1 MELKFGIVAISS
13 FFYNIKNKP
22 ATPPNF
28 LASAHF
34 RQACLLSKLLLTT
47 ILLFCYTI
55 FNSTRHASGRKAT
68 HKSAGLLL
76 RGIFWKIISPIYLS
90 LPSIICGYLPFDI
103 DRCLSICYNRFNS
116 TRQAKATAGL
126 FLGGWIGKL

>member
-34 RQACLLSKLLLTT
+34 RWAFLSPELLLTT
-47 ILLFCYTI
+47 ILLFCYNI
-55 FNSTRHASGRKAT
+55 
-68 HKSAGLLL
+68 
-76 RGIFWKIISPIYLS
+76 
-90 LPSIICGYLPFDI
+90 
-103 DRCLSICYNRFNS
+103 FNS
-116 TRQAKATAGL
+116 TRQASGRKAMHKSAGL
-126 FLGGWIGKL
+126 SFFGGII